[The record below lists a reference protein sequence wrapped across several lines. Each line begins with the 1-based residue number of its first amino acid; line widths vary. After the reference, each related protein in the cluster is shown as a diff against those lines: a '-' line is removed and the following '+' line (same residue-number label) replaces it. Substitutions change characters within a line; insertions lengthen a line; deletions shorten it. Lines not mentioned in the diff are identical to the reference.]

1 MAKEYEMLFR
11 LSAKTDA
18 GYTKAFREAQQE
30 LKDITKR
37 IQELEQEQ
45 KDVSAYQK
53 QQESVE
59 ATTAKLSRLQQQYD
73 NIQREIEE
81 TGTFS
86 STLENKLLSKQMAI
100 DSTNASL
107 EKQKK
112 RLADLQKALEEAG
125 ADMDDLGASSSSLA
139 GKIDALKK
147 EQEQAAQ
154 ASQSFGDRASQSL
167 TQIHEALAAAGIV
180 AGLREIYQY
189 FMDCAQASMDF
200 ETSITGVAKTTDLT
214 DEELAAMAD
223 AIRELSTEI
232 PATTEEI
239 AAVAEAAGQLG
250 IRKDALLDFT
260 ETMVQ
265 LGTATNMTA
274 DEAATALARF
284 ANITGTG
291 ADEYG
296 RLGATIV
303 DLGNNFATTEKEIT
317 EMATRLASAGT
328 LAGVSEPGI
337 LALAAAMSSVGIE
350 AEAGGTAM
358 TETMNAIETAVANGA
373 ETLDE
378 FSRIA
383 GMSAEEF
390 SSLWQSDALS
400 ALTAFIGGLGQLDE
414 QGESTVLVLED
425 LGLTGVRQSNMLKS
439 LGLAADQMSGA
450 VELANAAWEENTAL
464 TDEASKR
471 YQTTQSQLIML
482 QNSCDNMQA
491 AIGDAYTP
499 ELKKLYA
506 AGTDILDGVSQFIR
520 DNPALVKALG
530 VSAGAFG
537 VVTGAVAAS
546 TVAINAFKVASAT
559 IPGLNIIMGVT
570 AGVAALGAA
579 VVLLQEATA
588 QEADELDTLTAT
600 SRAQYAELQ
609 ELQAEYDEVCASMGD
624 TSAEAQLLKAELD
637 EATAA
642 FEEQKQTAEEL
653 KAAHREVIDAHN
665 ELMAS
670 YDEKTESLDR
680 EARSSEHLVAKLEEL
695 MAVEGKSA
703 AVKQEILAVVDLLNE
718 ALPELGLAYDQYADS
733 LNLSAEAIR
742 GVAKAELARERSTK
756 DYEQL
761 KALLGEENTLYETL
775 QANIEETTNRENELA
790 AAQKKYNAFREEYES
805 TPFSE
810 RDADDYLV
818 TIREY
823 GNEIAAAS
831 EALET
836 AKYAQSEA
844 KSAYKE
850 NQEAIRSLS
859 GELAGYTEEMDENG
873 QAVQDLISGTTTQIE
888 QLATA
893 YQTAYDTAYESV
905 SGQYQLWEQAAEV
918 AAIGAGEINA
928 ALESQTAYWSDYNA
942 NLENLAARGEAIAG
956 LSEMIGSFADGSA
969 DSVSAVAGMA
979 SATDEELAAMVE
991 SWQKLQQEQDN
1002 AAAGIAELKTGFSQ
1016 EMDELQAQLAEDVAA
1031 MELSEEAAE
1040 SGRATIQ
1047 GFVDGASGM
1056 LPRVQAAYRRI
1067 ADAANAALNSAAAST
1082 TETGFASG
1090 TMSAPPGW
1098 AWVGEAGPELM
1109 RLRGGETILP
1119 AEVSQNFAQAQQEL
1133 QAFAFAPELAAL
1145 LAAQQAQ
1152 NAVSAVEAQPSSA
1165 GGVTV
1170 SLSPSYQ
1177 ISGSANAEE
1186 LRAVLAAHDEELVEL
1201 ILRTLEEAETDAARR
1216 AYR

>member
-1 MAKEYEMLFR
+1 MSKEYEMLFR
-11 LSAKTDA
+11 LNAEVGGSYRKS
-18 GYTKAFREAQQE
+18 FQSAQQE
-30 LKDITKR
+30 LKALTKE
-37 IQELEQEQ
+37 IDTLSQTQ
-45 KDVSAYQK
+45 KDISAYQK
-53 QQESVE
+53 QQSSVE
-59 ATTAKLSRLQQQYD
+59 VTTAKLSRLEQEYG
-73 NIQREIEE
+73 NVQREIEE

-86 STLENKLLSKQMAI
+86 SSLENKLLSKQLAI

-107 EKQKK
+107 KKQKE
-112 RLADLQKALEEAG
+112 RLGELQKSLEAAG
-125 ADMDDLGASSSSLA
+125 VDMDDLGASSSSLA
-139 GKIDALKK
+139 GKISSLKK

-214 DEELAAMAD
+214 DEELADMAD
-223 AIRELSTEI
+223 AIRALSTDI

-250 IRKDALLDFT
+250 IQKDALLDFT
-260 ETMVQ
+260 ETMVM

-303 DLGNNFATTEKEIT
+303 DLGNSFATTEKEIT

-328 LAGVSEPGI
+328 LAGISEPGI
-337 LALAAAMSSVGIE
+337 LSLAAAMSSVGIE

-358 TETMNAIETAVANGA
+358 TETMNAIETAVANGE

-378 FSRIA
+378 FARIA

-390 SSLWQSDALS
+390 ASLWQSDALT

-450 VELANAAWEENTAL
+450 VQLANAAWEENTAL

-471 YQTTQSQLIML
+471 YQTTQSQLVML
-482 QNSCDNMQA
+482 QNSYDNMQA

-499 ELKKLYA
+499 ELKELYA
-506 AGTDILDGVSQFIR
+506 AGTDVLDGVSRFVR
-520 DNPALVKALG
+520 DNPALVKAVLTFTG
-530 VSAGAFG
+530 VIGAA
-537 VVTGAVAAS
+537 TAAVAAY
-546 TVAINAFKVASAT
+546 TVAAKAAALASAA

-579 VVLLQEATA
+579 VVLLKDATA

-609 ELQAEYDEVCASMGD
+609 ELQAEYDGVCASMGD

-653 KAAHREVIDAHN
+653 EAAHREVIDAHN

-670 YDEKTESLDR
+670 YDETTESLDR
-680 EARSSEHLVAKLEEL
+680 EASSSESLMARLEEL
-695 MAVEGKSA
+695 MAVEDKSA
-703 AVKQEILAVVDLLNE
+703 AAKQEILAVVDLLNE
-718 ALPELGLAYDQYADS
+718 AMPELGLAYDRYADS

-742 GVAKAELARERSTK
+742 GVAKAEIARERSAK

-775 QANIEETTNRENELA
+775 QANITETKNREQELTDARIAYGLVRSEMATVAEVAPYLEELDKAQA
-790 AAQKKYNAFREEYES
+790 AL
-805 TPFSE
+805 
-810 RDADDYLV
+810 D
-818 TIREY
+818 
-823 GNEIAAAS
+823 
-831 EALET
+831 
-836 AKYAQSEA
+836 
-844 KSAYKE
+844 
-850 NQEAIRSLS
+850 EAIRLEEEAQAAYDENQQSIAELTDS
-859 GELAGYTEEMDENG
+859 LAGYTEEMDENG
-873 QAVQDLISGTTTQIE
+873 RAVQDVISGVTAQAE
-888 QLATA
+888 QLAAA
-893 YQTAYDTAYESV
+893 YQTAYDTAYESI
-905 SGQYQLWEQAAEV
+905 SGQYQLWDQAAEV
-918 AAIGAGEINA
+918 VAVSAGEISS
-928 ALESQTAYWSDYNA
+928 ALESQAAYWSDYNA
-942 NLENLAARGEAIAG
+942 NLENLAARGETIAG

-969 DSVSAVAGMA
+969 DSVNAVAGMA

-991 SWQKLQQEQDN
+991 SWKKLQEEQDN
-1002 AAAGIAELKTGFSQ
+1002 AAAGIADLKTGFAQ

-1031 MELSEEAAE
+1031 MDLSEEAAE
-1040 SGRATIQ
+1040 SGKATIQ
-1047 GFVDGASGM
+1047 GFVSGASTM
-1056 LPRVQAAYRRI
+1056 LPQVQAAYRRI
-1067 ADAANAALNSAAAST
+1067 ADAANAALSSAAAPST
-1082 TETGFASG
+1082 DRGFASG
-1090 TMSAPPGW
+1090 TESAPPGW
-1098 AWVGEAGPELM
+1098 AWVGEEGPELM
-1109 RLRGGETILP
+1109 LLRGGETILP
-1119 AEVSQNFAQAQQEL
+1119 ASASREYASAVQAV
-1133 QAFAFAPELAAL
+1133 AFAPELAAL
-1145 LAAQQAQ
+1145 LAAREAQ
-1152 NAVSAVEAQPSSA
+1152 SAAPAVEAAPSFS
-1165 GGVTV
+1165 GSMSV
-1170 SLSPSYQ
+1170 SVAPSYQ
-1177 ISGSANAEE
+1177 ISGSANAQE
-1186 LRAVLAAHDEELVEL
+1186 LQAILAAHDEELVDL
-1201 ILRTLEEAETDAARR
+1201 ILRTLEDAEADAVRR